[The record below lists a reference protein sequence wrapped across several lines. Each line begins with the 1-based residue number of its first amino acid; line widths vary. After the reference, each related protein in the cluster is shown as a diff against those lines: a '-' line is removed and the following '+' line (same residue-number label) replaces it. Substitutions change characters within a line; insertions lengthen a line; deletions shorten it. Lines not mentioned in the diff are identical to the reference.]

1 MRTLFD
7 PPERPAEGEPG
18 TRGTRRV
25 LTVSELNAL
34 AQAMLEEAFSSVWV
48 EGEISNLRRYPSGHT
63 YFTLKDAGAQ
73 LSAVLF
79 RGAAQ
84 ALPFRPED
92 GLKVLARGTISLY
105 APRGAFQIIVD
116 ALEPAGLGA
125 LQLAFE
131 QLKARLLAEGLFD
144 PARKRPLPFLPRRI
158 GIVASPQGAAL
169 RDILKVLARRFANI
183 GVVLAPSR
191 VQGEGA
197 SFEIVEAIRSLNR
210 LGGVDVMILAR
221 GGGSLEDLWAFNE
234 ERVAR
239 AIAASGVPVI
249 SAVGHEVDV
258 TIADL
263 VADLRAPTPSAAAE
277 MVTRSKEELVERIAA
292 LGLRLASAER
302 LVVSG
307 GRQDLEKAGAARAGE
322 ALRARMR
329 DLALRVDDLTG
340 RLHDSLDRRTT
351 AARHALAI
359 LRERMTPG
367 RLAERLRGRR
377 ATFEGLGRLLLA
389 SIGAELQRARGA
401 QAAYAERLQ
410 ALSPLAVLARGY
422 AVCRTGGT
430 GVILKDSAAVR
441 TGDAVSV
448 TLHRGSLGCAVTE
461 VRTDGKRE
469 EGI

>member
-7 PPERPAEGEPG
+7 PPERPAESEPG
-18 TRGTRRV
+18 ARGTRRV

-34 AQAMLEEAFSSVWV
+34 AQATLEQAFSSVWV

-84 ALPFRPED
+84 TLPFRPED

-158 GIVASPQGAAL
+158 GIVSSLQGAAL
-169 RDILKVLARRFANI
+169 RDILKVLARRFANVE
-183 GVVLAPSR
+183 VVLAPSR

-221 GGGSLEDLWAFNE
+221 GGGSLEDLWPFNE

-263 VADLRAPTPSAAAE
+263 VADRRAPTPSAAAE
-277 MVTRSKEELVERIAA
+277 MVIRSKEDLADRIAA
-292 LGLRLASAER
+292 WRSRLASAQR
-302 LVVSG
+302 LVVAR
-307 GRQDLEKAGAARAGE
+307 GRQDLEEAGAARAGE
-322 ALRARMR
+322 ALRGRMR

-340 RLHDSLDRRTT
+340 RLHDSLERRTT
-351 AARHALAI
+351 GARHALAI

-367 RLAERLRGRR
+367 RLAERLLGRR

-389 SIGAELQRARGA
+389 SIAARLQRARGA

-422 AVCRTGGT
+422 AICRAGGT
-430 GVILKDSAAVR
+430 GTILKDSAAVR

-461 VRTDGKRE
+461 VRADGKRE
-469 EGI
+469 EGV

>member
-1 MRTLFD
+1 
-7 PPERPAEGEPG
+7 
-18 TRGTRRV
+18 
-25 LTVSELNAL
+25 
-34 AQAMLEEAFSSVWV
+34 
-48 EGEISNLRRYPSGHT
+48 
-63 YFTLKDAGAQ
+63 
-73 LSAVLF
+73 
-79 RGAAQ
+79 
-84 ALPFRPED
+84 
-92 GLKVLARGTISLY
+92 
-105 APRGAFQIIVD
+105 
-116 ALEPAGLGA
+116 
-125 LQLAFE
+125 
-131 QLKARLLAEGLFD
+131 
-144 PARKRPLPFLPRRI
+144 RPLPFLPRRI

-307 GRQDLEKAGAARAGE
+307 GREDLEKAGAARVGE
-322 ALRARMR
+322 ALRGRMR

-351 AARHALAI
+351 SARHALAI

-389 SIGAELQRARGA
+389 SIGAEVQRARGA

-422 AVCRTGGT
+422 AVCRAGGT